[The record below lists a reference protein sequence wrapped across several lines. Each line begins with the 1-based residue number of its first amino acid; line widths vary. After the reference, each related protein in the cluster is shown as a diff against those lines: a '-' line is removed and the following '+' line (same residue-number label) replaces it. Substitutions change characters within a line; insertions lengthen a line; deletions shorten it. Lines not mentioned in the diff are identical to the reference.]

1 MIRLSRRMILAAV
14 LLAGLVQSAFLGKMI
29 TDRAALI
36 RDGQEVI
43 LQTGFVD
50 PRDLFRGHYV
60 VLNLIVSRLDAP
72 EVTLPVG
79 VRSGADVWAE
89 LKPGADGFWT
99 VRQLHSA
106 LPEQTNGP
114 LLRGTLVYSNGE
126 QHLVRYPI
134 DRYFAPKLRA
144 QELENIRAKDALGVI
159 LALSKTGE
167 AAIKGITIEGERIYE
182 EPLY

>member
-1 MIRLSRRMILAAV
+1 MIRLSRRMILPAIVMAAV
-14 LLAGLVQSAFLGKMI
+14 VQSAFLGKMV

-60 VLNLIVSRLDAP
+60 VLNLVISRIDAA
-72 EVTLPVG
+72 ELTLPEG
-79 VRSGADVWAE
+79 LENDADIWAE
-89 LKPGADGFWT
+89 LQPGADGFWT
-99 VRQLHSA
+99 IKRVHAA
-106 LPEQTNGP
+106 LPEAPKGP
-114 LLRGTLVYSNGE
+114 LLRGTFWFSNGTR
-126 QHLVRYPI
+126 HNFRFPI

-144 QELENIRAKDALGVI
+144 QELETFRANDALGVI
-159 LALSKTGE
+159 LALSATGE
-167 AAIKGITIEGERIYE
+167 AAIKGITVAGERIYE